1 VTDPILSRPP
11 LRFARGELVFGYRL
25 VRKLG
30 EGSFGTVWLA
40 ANEKGFEWAL
50 KFVSLQGSGGIK
62 EFKALQLIKDRK
74 INNTNLLKL
83 IDYGLLDHDGNSLA
97 SSASPLIV
105 EPSKETP
112 PAPPVDDPLA
122 KAEPMLIKPQGTLM
136 PAVPKPSSSR
146 TAVEQLAARET
157 QGASSDTK
165 TAEKHRAA
173 WLVIVMEVGQL
184 TLHQLQ
190 LQQTEREIANQ
201 PHRQTRAVTRM
212 GVTAGGSQ
220 TLSDGKPVTGD
231 SVEEP
236 LVPLPIAT
244 VLPYLE
250 QAARG
255 LDYLHRHEIVHR
267 DIKPQNIILVADD
280 AKVCDYGLAS
290 ESTNSTATTIG
301 CTPAYA
307 APEAINNRP
316 VPASDQYSLA
326 VTYIELV
333 TGRWP
338 FFGVT
343 QTAIYREKDEG
354 RHNLSFI
361 KNRAARAVLKRALAK
376 NPQDRFATC
385 VEFAQKLT
393 AAEKSTNSL
402 FSPRPLAGATL
413 AMLLLVIAGVGW
425 AYQDQWLG
433 RDPRP
438 VVQNNELPLEIPAN
452 EPDPV
457 PPGTVVPETPPAIVP
472 TQPQVA
478 NESPPAK
485 NADDELTAVFADA
498 KLPPREA
505 LRTFENVVHNAAD
518 PTEWFV
524 RLRSRA
530 NEDNAWL
537 TATEQW
543 LQRNL
548 NRTPRPASLESRE
561 YQTFEQE
568 FRAASLQRLL
578 NQPLATPAD
587 LEAALASPALRLNDS
602 HTLATLL
609 RVDLEM
615 RLAEA
620 AASKSQLADWS
631 GRIQSAQIP
640 QINGKLAAQRNLF
653 LIYLAA
659 LRLPAEV
666 ADPAKNVDLRAEG
679 ERLQELL
686 NTSPQ
691 PGWLTADR
699 KQLLAEPLGLVAL
712 QELGKTDRD
721 LPVFHQF
728 RLAANMRLSNVL
740 TIATLHQLQSPSLAA
755 AQSLVQASQAA
766 EKVDAAT
773 DWRAIELLAQIAFHD
788 KPTNDFLLAKKQRLL
803 LFYVLQLS
811 ALKNAEPNSPEL
823 QTAIKGLAT
832 LLSIKQDNVQ
842 LFFDFEQPSQP
853 TDSGLFRNLIQ
864 PVLSH
869 RGTVHGVAEQLD
881 PAKMALFWGTQ
892 GRLLQRTPAVAE
904 LIIPPANSNGVSPAI
919 QALLLAN
926 DAFTHARQYDK
937 LAAARGKPPADY
949 LVTAHQN
956 TLAALP
962 KKASEATHRLSDLL
976 ALVDAFDPQGNAT
989 DAELLRLGGYVRRQ
1003 QAYQEKNVT
1012 RRDELAREAAARYT
1026 KSSAAAPAKDPLQTL
1041 VCAELSELHL
1051 LMASWTE
1058 VTRADYDQL
1067 ADQTTQPPLGSKS
1080 YHLWRA
1086 AALAQQ
1092 WRSLAPQ
1099 QAESCLAL
1107 ANAQEQMAFALGLT
1121 ANYSQALESLEQG
1134 RRIAVAK
1141 SPLRDQLRAT
1151 KGRCLLRQAQELFS
1165 ELTAEER
1172 TDHLTAAI
1180 AEFDAALADR
1190 RATRQWAL
1198 QDAELLFHLAEAQIS
1213 LAAQSEADRSRY
1225 LAQAEAV
1232 LRTAVEAADSRS
1244 PKLSLYRWRLLQVL
1258 SSQSS
1263 ETSRP
1268 AQKFADE
1275 IFLAAEKHPADQ
1287 DPTAI
1292 FGIATATSRLFPE
1305 PSKLLRWLP
1314 AKGPWFDQWRSNDA
1328 WKLEAARLYSEAAL
1342 SSSLPDLRRTA
1353 QQLALELPQRSQ
1365 PRRLA
1370 EAYLQDSLARQLCRE
1385 FERLKPPSS
1394 TVSENSQRSYE
1405 ADRQAKAVIAT
1416 SAVRDCCQKHWDC
1429 QDDRIQSLLTEIN
1442 RASPADL
1449 LAAKVLPNAT
1459 VLEKRAL
1466 WKFVTTSPS
1475 LEARD
1480 KYLEICEQQR
1490 TLMTAA
1496 DNPNR
1501 EDLTQ
1506 TARELLKPV
1515 LFFAE
1520 LAPRDARL
1528 DAFLKRHKPAAETE
1542 KKK

>member
-1 VTDPILSRPP
+1 M
-11 LRFARGELVFGYRL
+11 
-25 VRKLG
+25 RKLG

-50 KFVSLQGSGGIK
+50 KFVSLQGSGGLK

-97 SSASPLIV
+97 SSASPLAA
-105 EPSKETP
+105 EPAAETP
-112 PAPPVDDPLA
+112 PAPPTTDPLA
-122 KAEPMLIKPQGTLM
+122 KAEPVLIKPQGTLM
-136 PAVPKPSSSR
+136 PPVPKPSSNQ

-157 QGASSDTK
+157 QGASSETK

-190 LQQTEREIANQ
+190 MQHTERELANQ
-201 PHRQTRAVTRM
+201 PHRRTRAVTRM

-220 TLSDGKPVTGD
+220 TLTDGKPATAD
-231 SVEEP
+231 SFEEP

-361 KNRAARAVLKRALAK
+361 KNRHARTVLKRALAK

-393 AAEKSTNSL
+393 AAEKTTASL
-402 FSPRPLAGATL
+402 FSPLPLAGAAL
-413 AMLLLVIAGVGW
+413 AILLLVVGAVGW
-425 AYQDQWLG
+425 AYQDQWFG
-433 RDPRP
+433 RDKQAI
-438 VVQNNELPLEIPAN
+438 VQNNEQPQEIPAN
-452 EPDPV
+452 EPDPLSA
-457 PPGTVVPETPPAIVP
+457 GKIEPENPPATISMP
-472 TQPQVA
+472 PKVA
-478 NESPPAK
+478 IDSPAAK
-485 NADDELTAVFADA
+485 NADDELTAAFADP
-498 KLPPREA
+498 KLPPREV
-505 LRTFENVVHNAAD
+505 LRTLENVVHNAAD

-524 RLRSRA
+524 RLRTKA
-530 NEDNAWL
+530 NEDPAWL

-548 NRTPRPASLESRE
+548 NRTPRPASLESSE
-561 YQTFEQE
+561 YQAFEQE

-578 NQPLATPAD
+578 NRPLATPAD
-587 LEAALASPALRLNDS
+587 LEAALASPSLRLNDS
-602 HTLATLL
+602 HPLATLL

-640 QINGKLAAQRNLF
+640 QLNGKLAAQRNLF

-659 LRLPAEV
+659 LRLPAEA

-691 PGWLTADR
+691 PAWLTADR

-721 LPVFHQF
+721 LPAFHQF
-728 RLAANMRLSNVL
+728 QLAANKRLINLL
-740 TIATLHQLQSPSLAA
+740 TIAKLHQLQSPPLAA
-755 AQSLVQASQAA
+755 AQALVQASQAL
-766 EKVDAAT
+766 ENTNAAT
-773 DWRAIELLAQIAFHD
+773 DWQALEELANGAFND
-788 KPTNDFLLAKKQRLL
+788 TPTNEFLNLKQQRLL
-803 LFYVLQLS
+803 LFYVVKLA
-811 ALKNAEPNSPEL
+811 ALKTAPPNSTEL
-823 QTAIKGLAT
+823 NDAIKGLAT
-832 LLSIKQDNVQ
+832 LLAMRQESVP
-842 LFFDFEQPSQP
+842 LYFDFEQAPQP
-853 TDSGLFRNLIQ
+853 QDAGVFRNLLQ

-869 RGTVHGVAEQLD
+869 PGTAPGIVEQLD
-881 PAKMALFWGTQ
+881 PANMALFWGAQ
-892 GRLLQRTPAVAE
+892 GRLLQRSPAVAE
-904 LIIPPANSNGVSPAI
+904 FISAPVTGQGVSPLI
-919 QALLLAN
+919 QALLLAHH
-926 DAFTHARQYDK
+926 AFEQARQYDK
-937 LAAARGKPPADY
+937 LSVARGKPPADY

-962 KKASEATHRLSDLL
+962 KKASEATHRLGDLL
-976 ALVDAFDPQGNAT
+976 ALVEAFDPQGNAS

-1003 QAYQEKNVT
+1003 QAYQEKT
-1012 RRDELAREAAARYT
+1012 APRRDELARDAAARYG
-1026 KSSAAAPAKDPLQTL
+1026 KSLAAAPTKDPLQTL
-1041 VCAELSELHL
+1041 VCAELGELHL

-1058 VTRADYDQL
+1058 VTRADYDQPL
-1067 ADQTTQPPLGSKS
+1067 DASTQPPLGSKS
-1080 YHLWRA
+1080 FHLWRA

-1092 WRSLAPQ
+1092 WRSLQPQ
-1099 QAESCLAL
+1099 QAEAYLAL
-1107 ANAQEQMAFALGLT
+1107 ATAQEQMAFALGLT
-1121 ANYSQALESLEQG
+1121 ANYSAALESLAQG
-1134 RRIAVAK
+1134 LQIAVAR
-1141 SPLRDQLRAT
+1141 SPLRDQLQAT
-1151 KGRCLLRQAQELFS
+1151 KGRCLLRQAQEMFS
-1165 ELTAEER
+1165 DLSDDER
-1172 TDHLTAAI
+1172 TRNLHAAV
-1180 AEFDAALADR
+1180 AEFEAALADR
-1190 RATRQWAL
+1190 RATRQWAP

-1213 LAAQSEADRSRY
+1213 LAAQVEADRARS
-1225 LAQAEAV
+1225 LAQAEAA
-1232 LRTAVEAADSRS
+1232 LRAAVEAADSRS
-1244 PKLSLYRWRLLQVL
+1244 PKLSVYRWRLLQVL

-1275 IFLAAEKHPADQ
+1275 IFLAVEKSPADQ
-1287 DPTAI
+1287 DPAAI
-1292 FGIATATSRLFPE
+1292 FGIATATARLFPE

-1342 SSSLPDLRRTA
+1342 NSSLPDLRRTA

-1416 SAVRDCCQKHWDC
+1416 SAVRECCQKHWDC
-1429 QDDRIQSLLTEIN
+1429 QDDRIQSLLTEIH

-1449 LAAKVLPNAT
+1449 LAGNVLPNAT

-1466 WKFVTTSPS
+1466 WKFVTTAPS

-1490 TLMTAA
+1490 TLLSAGQTAG

-1501 EDLTQ
+1501 ADLTQ
-1506 TARELLKPV
+1506 TTRELLKPV